1 VQLAKGGSARVRFP
15 ARATDAE
22 SAQFTFAV
30 TMGKFDDAVAVT
42 VPISRGRFID
52 DSTLAQGDLV
62 GVKNSAQVALRW
74 DPAVIAGEST
84 LAISVDRT
92 GMGELEP
99 SLRYLVEYPYGCLEQ
114 TLSRFIPLAKVKDL
128 AGSLDSKAL
137 AGTQLDRYIKIGA
150 AKVVRHQ
157 HSDGHYSLW
166 PSGPTYPHLTVYATY
181 GLWEA
186 KRAGVQVDEAA
197 MARGADAIRRW
208 ANDGTRKVGP
218 DGDSATMAMAAFV
231 LAETGKPDPGL
242 DARLYEGRRG
252 LPRYGQAFLLR
263 ALARAKAPAAQ
274 IRTLESELLA
284 AATPAGHGGVIVRE
298 SAQIAEDLE
307 WYMNDDVRSTA
318 MVLAALLETSPTN
331 PVVDRLAEGL
341 RGTRSGG
348 GTWANTQDN
357 LWALIA
363 LADYA
368 RRQADGQAT
377 FTIDVGGKKL
387 EKTVRGH
394 QVFAWR
400 ASLADLTPGVVTI
413 ASQDRLRYAVRLTAA
428 REDRAPAA
436 VDRGFQVSRKYLDAR
451 TGKPVSEFTAGQLV
465 KVVVT
470 VKSPVDRSF
479 VAVVDHLPA
488 GFEAVNTNL
497 ATSQQQARAYGYPSY
512 RWWWGWTHQE
522 LRDDRVEA
530 FADRMQA
537 GSIELEYLARAS
549 LPGRFRTLPASAETM
564 YQPQINGRTA
574 GETVTVK

>member
-1 VQLAKGGSARVRFP
+1 
-15 ARATDAE
+15 
-22 SAQFTFAV
+22 
-30 TMGKFDDAVAVT
+30 
-42 VPISRGRFID
+42 
-52 DSTLAQGDLV
+52 
-62 GVKNSAQVALRW
+62 
-74 DPAVIAGEST
+74 AVIPAEST

-114 TLSRFIPLAKVKDL
+114 TLSRFIPLAKVQDL
-128 AGSLDSKAL
+128 ATSLDSKAL
-137 AGTQLDRYIKIGA
+137 AGTKLDRYIKIGA

-186 KRAGVQVDEAA
+186 KRAGVAVDEQA

-231 LAETGKPDPGL
+231 LAETGKPDTGL

-284 AATPAGHGGVIVRE
+284 AASAAPHGGVMIKE
-298 SAQIAEDLE
+298 TAGELD
-307 WYMNDDVRSTA
+307 WYMNSDVRSTA
-318 MVLAALLETSPTN
+318 MVLAALLETAPGN
-331 PVVDRLAEGL
+331 PIVDRLAEGL

-348 GTWANTQDN
+348 GTWSSTQDN

-377 FTIDVGGKKL
+377 FTVDLGGKKI
-387 EKTVRGH
+387 EKTVHGH
-394 QVFAWR
+394 EVFALR
-400 ASLADLTPGVVTI
+400 QSLADVPPGKLVIT
-413 ASQDRLRYAVRLTAA
+413 SKDRVRYAVRLTAA
-428 REDRAPAA
+428 REDKAPTP
-436 VDRGFQVSRKYLDAR
+436 VDRGFQVTRKYLDAR
-451 TGKPVSEFTAGQLV
+451 SGKPVTVLAAGQLV
-465 KVVVT
+465 KVIVT
-470 VKSPVDRSF
+470 VKTPVDRTF

-488 GFEAVNTNL
+488 GLEAVNTRL
-497 ATSQQQARAYGYPSY
+497 ATSQQQATRGYGYYPSY

-522 LRDDRVEA
+522 LRDDRVLA

-537 GSIELEYLARAS
+537 GDLQLEYLARAS
-549 LPGRFRTLPASAETM
+549 LPGTYRTLPATAEAM
-564 YQPQINGRTA
+564 YQPEINGRTA